1 MAASNIIIQRGT
13 TKPAS
18 VWKFGDDA
26 RPSDGTGSVFVLT
39 VASGSQ
45 RIVRRTDDLLAA
57 THGCTLGRYPGALWP
72 HTTCGNRFRRWRKR
86 GIWDR
91 LLDAASK
98 AYDGDLQM
106 IDATSV
112 RVHQHATC
120 APPKKKGGCGGM
132 GRSRGGLT
140 SKIHA
145 LVDAEGR
152 PVALKITEGQ
162 AHDGRSAANMLGGLG
177 AGQILPGDRAYDSD
191 ALRTRM
197 VEQGAWANVKSMPN
211 RKQVLAFSP
220 FLYKYRNLVERF
232 FSKIK
237 HFRAVAT
244 RYDKDPDNFLA
255 SVKLAALRV

>member
-1 MAASNIIIQRGT
+1 
-13 TKPAS
+13 
-18 VWKFGDDA
+18 
-26 RPSDGTGSVFVLT
+26 
-39 VASGSQ
+39 
-45 RIVRRTDDLLAA
+45 
-57 THGCTLGRYPGALWP
+57 
-72 HTTCGNRFRRWRKR
+72 
-86 GIWDR
+86 
-91 LLDAASK
+91 
-98 AYDGDLQM
+98 
-106 IDATSV
+106 
-112 RVHQHATC
+112 
-120 APPKKKGGCGGM
+120 M

-162 AHDGRSAANMLGGLG
+162 AHDGRSAADMLGGLG

-197 VEQGAWANVKSMPN
+197 AEQGAWANVTPMPD

-220 FLYKYRNLVERF
+220 FLYKCRNLVERF

-244 RYDKDPDNFLA
+244 RYDKDPANYLA
-255 SVKLAALRV
+255 SVKLAALRIWLRA